1 MSGEDKSIMAADSL
15 KALADRAFGLWRVV
29 RLFRDVGFKGIPST
43 TDHVKEQTIRILDAL
58 DPATRTVS
66 EINLPGYRD
75 KVLADTIE
83 AATSAAKS
91 AVDKTSI
98 VLGHSILDEVAT
110 ECCRISA
117 QLVPANW
124 MSFIEKRK
132 VILSDVLRTSP
143 AEVAEQLL
151 KEYLEQLGRESL
163 FDRLDILN
171 QKYQPAPAFEY
182 DRQPYK
188 FDGDRLR
195 AIDKH
200 RQRIIHQLE
209 ISGSDGNIVADDL
222 RYLEATCF
230 YFIFI
235 VSNKHAISV
244 DPMRDA
250 IDSLKSKASSP
261 VQLAYEGLLLATSLP
276 AANEE
281 IWSFGGNVFASDPAR
296 RVRQLPLLMPAATPD
311 LSPDRQQIVFVR
323 YRPRAVDEPYS
334 GHLYGREESPVGDI
348 WIARVDG
355 SHPELVLK
363 GGRQPQL
370 VPPLPDFPKELEG
383 ISSPKFDA
391 VGKRIYFIAD
401 AWVTSGAIYVLD
413 LETREVKFFTD
424 GNVFV
429 VLHGAPHSSKLLVLK
444 HRYYSPPRQGSFDHF
459 WLVSPAAEVG
469 EDFGDDLGAA
479 LVTLYGPDG
488 RKLAFPHLG

>member
-1 MSGEDKSIMAADSL
+1 MSADSFKIL
-15 KALADRAFGLWRVV
+15 ASRALGLWRVV
-29 RLFRDVGFKGIPST
+29 RLFREVGFRGIPST
-43 TDHVKEQTIRILDAL
+43 TDLVKAQTTRILDAL

-75 KVLADTIE
+75 KVLGDTIE
-83 AATSAAKS
+83 AAASAARS

-110 ECCRISA
+110 ECCLISA
-117 QLVPANW
+117 ELMPASW
-124 MSFIEKRK
+124 MASIEKRK
-132 VILSDVLRTSP
+132 VTLSDVLRTSP
-143 AEVAEQLL
+143 AEIADQLL
-151 KEYLEQLGRESL
+151 TEYLGQLSRESL
-163 FDRLDILN
+163 LDRLDMLN
-171 QKYQPAPAFEY
+171 QKYQPAPSFEY
-182 DRQPYK
+182 DSQPYK

-250 IDSLKSKASSP
+250 IDSLKSKASNP

-281 IWSFGGNVFASDPAR
+281 IWSFGGNVFARDPTR

-311 LSPDRQQIVFVR
+311 LSRDRQHIVFVK
-323 YRPRAVDEPYS
+323 YRPREVDEPYS

-348 WIARVDG
+348 WIAKVDG
-355 SHPELVLK
+355 SDPQLVLK
-363 GGRQPQL
+363 GGHHPQL
-370 VPPLPDFPKELEG
+370 IPPVADFPKELEG
-383 ISSPKFDA
+383 ISSPKFDPD
-391 VGKRIYFIAD
+391 GKRIYFIAD
-401 AWVTSGAIYVLD
+401 AWVTSGAVYVLD
-413 LETREVKFFTD
+413 LETREVKFFTP

-429 VLHGAPHSSKLLVLK
+429 VLHGAPHCGEILVLQ
-444 HRYYSPPRQGSFDHF
+444 HRYYGPPNQGSYDHF
-459 WLVSPAAEVG
+459 WLVSPGAEVG
-469 EDFGDDLGAA
+469 EDFGDNLDAA
-479 LVTLYGPDG
+479 LGTLYGPDG